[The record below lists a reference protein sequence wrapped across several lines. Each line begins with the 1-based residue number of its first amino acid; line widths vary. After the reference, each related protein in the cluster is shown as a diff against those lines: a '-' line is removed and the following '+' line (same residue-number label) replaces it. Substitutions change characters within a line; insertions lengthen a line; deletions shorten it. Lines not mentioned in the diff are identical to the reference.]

1 MEDYLLAAALG
12 LVQALTEFLPIS
24 SSGHLAVAGE
34 VVGGEVRGLTFDVGL
49 HLGTTAAV
57 LAYFRRDWA
66 LIAASAWRDARAHRG
81 AVRRWRWRS
90 RLGLLLALGS
100 LPAAAA
106 GAALELAADG
116 GPRSP
121 PVVGAALIAGGA
133 LMWAIDARAR
143 AGGGL
148 RAVDAPRALAVG
160 AAQAVALVP
169 GVSRSAAT
177 ISAGRAL
184 GLDRT
189 AAARFSFLLSAPV
202 TLGAGAVLVREA
214 ARRPDEVAWGPMLL
228 GAAVAALAG
237 LLAIG
242 WLLRF
247 LRRRGLR
254 VFAWYRIAL
263 GAAVLAAVQAGAL

>member
-12 LVQALTEFLPIS
+12 IVQALTEFLPIS

-34 VVGGEVRGLTFDVGL
+34 LVGNEVHDLTFDVGL

-81 AVRRWRWRS
+81 ALRRWRWRS

-121 PVVGAALIAGGA
+121 PVVGVALIAGGA

-143 AGGGL
+143 ADRGL

-202 TLGAGAVLVREA
+202 TLGAGVVLLREA
-214 ARRPDEVAWGPMLL
+214 AQRPGEVAWGPMLL
-228 GAAVAALAG
+228 GAVVAALAG
-237 LLAIG
+237 LLAIRG
-242 WLLRF
+242 LLRF

-254 VFAWYRIAL
+254 VFAWYRLAL